1 MRMIRLT
8 QGLRLAALLGAVLSW
23 ASAASAQN
31 TSQATAASIGTGQ
44 APAIFTLSPATP
56 ERWYVF
62 KPQTYRSYCIEVLPA
77 PDYTGPAQLLVD
89 LVSASGTTGWV
100 QGVNHPFNTTWD
112 PHPGD
117 RANAN
122 CDAIW
127 PDEAVYARVYQT
139 GASVGTTTAH
149 QIRVVETTIFA
160 PRFEVN
166 LRRGVDSSI
175 LLSNT
180 TSALFGVSV
189 TVFDQAG
196 HPLLSPP
203 QIDINLT
210 PYGSTELVLSSF
222 GLRSAVGSV
231 VISHFGGLGAVAA
244 DLETSRLTGRTSVPF
259 RPRQDYRD

>member
-1 MRMIRLT
+1 
-8 QGLRLAALLGAVLSW
+8 
-23 ASAASAQN
+23 
-31 TSQATAASIGTGQ
+31 
-44 APAIFTLSPATP
+44 
-56 ERWYVF
+56 
-62 KPQTYRSYCIEVLPA
+62 
-77 PDYTGPAQLLVD
+77 
-89 LVSASGTTGWV
+89 
-100 QGVNHPFNTTWD
+100 VNHPFNTTWD

-127 PDEAVYARVYQT
+127 GDEAVYAHVYQT
-139 GASVGTTTAH
+139 GASIGTTTAH

-166 LRRGVDSSI
+166 VRRGVDSSI

-189 TVFDQAG
+189 TLFDQAG
-196 HPLLSPP
+196 HTLLTPP
-203 QIDINLT
+203 QIDFNLQ
-210 PYGSTELVLSSF
+210 PYGSKELVLSSF
-222 GLRSAVGSV
+222 GLHSAVGSV

-244 DLETSRLTGRTSVPF
+244 DLETVRLLGRTSVPF